1 MKKIITAKYLVTTSS
16 LSALFIGFPIIASA
30 QTTNNLSDV
39 AELVIRYFNLAI
51 YFIMSLAILFFF
63 WNVFRYF
70 FSAKSDNK
78 AEAGMYV
85 LYSIIG
91 FVIMFTFWGIVAV
104 VVNSLGL
111 NNGPAGI
118 STPIGGAVRTQ
129 TFIK

>member
-16 LSALFIGFPIIASA
+16 LSALFIGFPVIASA

-63 WNVFRYF
+63 WNVFKYF
-70 FSAKSDNK
+70 FSAGTDKS
-78 AEAGMYV
+78 EAGMYV

-111 NNGPAGI
+111 DNNPAGI

>member
-1 MKKIITAKYLVTTSS
+1 MKNRISAKKGMIASIVSMSFLG
-16 LSALFIGFPIIASA
+16 LPIFISA

-70 FSAKSDNK
+70 FSTKDNK

-111 NNGPAGI
+111 NNTPSGI
-118 STPIGGAVRTQ
+118 SSPIGGAVRTQ
-129 TFIK
+129 IFTR